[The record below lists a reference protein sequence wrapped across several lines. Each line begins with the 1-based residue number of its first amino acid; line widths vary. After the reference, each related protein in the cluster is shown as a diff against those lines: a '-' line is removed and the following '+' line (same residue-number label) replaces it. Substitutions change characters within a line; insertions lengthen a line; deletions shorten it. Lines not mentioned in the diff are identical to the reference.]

1 MRKKVSL
8 LTILVLVVFLVAGCA
23 AWKTAVSQVTPEQ
36 QTQIQGV
43 LTPIAAAAPV
53 PYNIPA
59 TAAVGAVAFF
69 IAALGNLAGNAVSGL
84 FKKKTTT
91 GT

>member
-1 MRKKVSL
+1 MRRRWNWL
-8 LTILVLVVFLVAGCA
+8 LVLVLVVFLVSGCA

-36 QTQIQGV
+36 QAQIQGV

-59 TAAVGAVAFF
+59 TAAVGAAAFF
-69 IAALGNLAGNAVSGL
+69 IAALGNLAGNALSGL
-84 FKKKTTT
+84 FKKKTP
-91 GT
+91 